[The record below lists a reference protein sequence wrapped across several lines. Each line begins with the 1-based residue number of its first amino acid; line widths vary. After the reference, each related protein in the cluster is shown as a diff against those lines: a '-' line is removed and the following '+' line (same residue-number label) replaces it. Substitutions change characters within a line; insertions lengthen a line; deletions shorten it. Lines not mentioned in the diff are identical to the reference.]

1 MFSKLNPPIKALI
14 LDMDGVLW
22 ADKVA
27 LIDMPAAFK
36 RMKELNLKVMLATN
50 NATQTAAKFVE
61 KVRTFGVEVEPDQ
74 IINSPM
80 AVADMLEERFPG
92 GGPVYIFGEEGIRTT
107 LKEHGYYHAE
117 ENVKAVVVG
126 LNRHA
131 TFDDFCAV
139 TTLVRSGVPFI
150 GTNPDKT
157 FPQPNGKVIPGAG
170 PFLAF
175 FEASTGVKPTIAG
188 KPSSF
193 LFNLALKR
201 LGVPAEQTLAVGD
214 RLETDIAGAKE
225 AGCRTAL
232 VLSGVSKLKDVESFS
247 PRPDLI
253 AKDLMALLSE

>member
-1 MFSKLNPPIKALI
+1 MLSKFNPPIKALI

-22 ADKVA
+22 ADTVA
-27 LIDMPAAFK
+27 LINMPATFQ
-36 RMKELNLKVMLATN
+36 RMKDLGLKVMLATN
-50 NATQTAAKFVE
+50 NTTKTAAQFVE
-61 KVRTFGVEVEPDQ
+61 KVRSFGVEVEPDQ

-80 AVADMLEERFPG
+80 AAADILEQRFPG
-92 GGPVYIFGEEGIRTT
+92 GGPVYIFGEEGLRAT
-107 LKEHGYYHAE
+107 LEQHGFYHAK

-131 TFDDFCAV
+131 TFEDFCAV

-157 FPQPNGKVIPGAG
+157 FPQPNGIVIPGTG
-170 PFLAF
+170 PYLAF

-188 KPSSF
+188 KPSRF
-193 LFNLALKR
+193 LFSLAQKR
-201 LGVPAEQTLAVGD
+201 LGVPPEQTLAVGD

-232 VLSGVSKLKDVESFS
+232 VLSGVSKIEDVEKFS
-247 PRPDLI
+247 PKPDLV
-253 AKDLMALLSE
+253 AKDLMELLAD